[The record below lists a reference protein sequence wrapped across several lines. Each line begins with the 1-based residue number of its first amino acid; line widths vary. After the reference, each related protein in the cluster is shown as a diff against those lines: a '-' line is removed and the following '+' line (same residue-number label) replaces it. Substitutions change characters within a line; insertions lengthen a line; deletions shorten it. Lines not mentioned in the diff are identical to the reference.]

1 MSTTTRQRVIRKQLG
16 LVVLAG
22 AAALSSGCMVGPD
35 YVKPKAETSESY
47 KENADWKVAEPQD
60 HLPRG
65 KWWEIFG
72 DPQLNSYV
80 EQVEISNQNVAIAE
94 AQFRQARSLVQA
106 ARSAYFPIVSVGASV
121 QRSSPSTTLGTR
133 PVQRGAQTDYSLPLD
148 LTWELDLWGKFRRG
162 LESAQASAQASAAD
176 LEGVRLSA
184 QAELAQ
190 DYFQLRALDAD
201 KQLLEAAADGYA
213 KSLTLTKNRYASG
226 VASRS
231 DVALAETQLKSTQAQ
246 AIDVG
251 VARAQFEHA
260 IAILMG
266 KPPST
271 FLIPAAPLTA
281 LPPPVPVGIPSA
293 LLERRPDIA
302 GAERRVQA
310 ANAQIGVAKAAY
322 YPTLTLGASV
332 GFETTDISRWISYPS
347 RFWSI
352 GPSIS
357 ETLFDAGLRR
367 AQSDSAVAAYDASV
381 ATYRQTVLTG
391 FQQVEDNL
399 AALRILEQEA
409 EVQDAAV
416 QAARQSVILITNQY
430 KAGTV
435 SYLDVVVAQAAALT
449 NERSAVDIQGRR
461 ITASVLLVKALGG
474 GWMASDLPSNDD
486 LASDKDL
493 SKRADA
499 AQAPPPA
506 TKPQ

>member
-1 MSTTTRQRVIRKQLG
+1 MSTTARQRVIRKQLG

-22 AAALSSGCMVGPD
+22 AAALSGGCMVGPD
-35 YVKPKAETSESY
+35 YLKPKADTPESY
-47 KENADWKVAEPQD
+47 KENADWKLAEPQD
-60 HLPRG
+60 QLPRG

-133 PVQRGAQTDYSLPLD
+133 PAQRGTLTDYSLPLD
-148 LTWELDLWGKFRRG
+148 LTWELDLWGKLRRG
-162 LESAQASAQASAAD
+162 LESAQATAQASAAD

-184 QAELAQ
+184 QAQLAQ
-190 DYFQLRALDAD
+190 SYFQLRALDAD
-201 KQLLEAAADGYA
+201 KQLLEQSAAAYE
-213 KSLTLTKNRYASG
+213 KTLTLTKNRYASG

-231 DVALAETQLKSTQAQ
+231 DVALAETQLRSTQAQ

-266 KPPST
+266 KPPSI
-271 FLIPAAPLTA
+271 FSIPPAPLTA
-281 LPPPVPVGIPSA
+281 LPPPVPAGIPSE

-302 GAERRVQA
+302 GAERRMAA
-310 ANAQIGVAKAAY
+310 ANAQIGVAQAAY

-332 GFETTDISRWISYPS
+332 GFETTDLARWISYPS

-352 GPSIS
+352 GPALS

-367 AQSDSAVAAYDASV
+367 AQTDSARAAYDAGV
-381 ATYRQTVLTG
+381 ASYRQTVLTG
-391 FQQVEDNL
+391 FQEVEDNV
-399 AALRILEQEA
+399 AALRILEREA

-416 QAARQSVILITNQY
+416 QAARQSVVLITNQY

-435 SYLDVVVAQAAALT
+435 SYLDVVVAQAAALS
-449 NERSAVDIQGRR
+449 NERTAVDIQGRR

-499 AQAPPPA
+499 AQAPA
-506 TKPQ
+506 ASAKPQ

>member
-1 MSTTTRQRVIRKQLG
+1 
-16 LVVLAG
+16 
-22 AAALSSGCMVGPD
+22 MVGPD
-35 YVKPKAETSESY
+35 YVKPKAETPESY

-72 DPQLNSYV
+72 DPQLNSYI
-80 EQVEISNQNVAIAE
+80 EQIDISNQNVVVAE

-133 PVQRGAQTDYSLPLD
+133 PVQRGSLTDYALPLD
-148 LTWELDLWGKFRRG
+148 LTWELDLWGKLRRG

-271 FLIPAAPLTA
+271 FLISAAPLTA

-352 GPSIS
+352 GPSLS

-499 AQAPPPA
+499 AQAPPPT

>member
-22 AAALSSGCMVGPD
+22 AVALSSGCMVGPD
-35 YVKPKAETSESY
+35 YVKPKAETPESY

-72 DPQLNSYV
+72 DPQLNSYI
-80 EQVEISNQNVAIAE
+80 EQIDISNQNVVVAE

-133 PVQRGAQTDYSLPLD
+133 PVQRGSLTDYALPLD
-148 LTWELDLWGKFRRG
+148 LTWELDLWGKLRRG

-271 FLIPAAPLTA
+271 FLISGAPLTA

-352 GPSIS
+352 GPSLS

-499 AQAPPPA
+499 AQAPPPT